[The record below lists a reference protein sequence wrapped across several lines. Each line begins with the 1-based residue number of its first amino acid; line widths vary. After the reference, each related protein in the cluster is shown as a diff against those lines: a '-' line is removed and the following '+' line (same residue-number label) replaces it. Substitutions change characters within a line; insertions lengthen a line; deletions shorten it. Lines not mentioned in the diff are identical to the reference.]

1 MNKKKLIS
9 MALTAG
15 LLLTSI
21 VGCSQSTGGG
31 GDTASTKAPSR
42 ITIATATTG
51 GVYYPV
57 GNALA
62 QLWSQKNGVQAVAQ
76 STAGTPQNINM
87 MEKKEAEIAFAQ
99 NGVAYYAYNGKEMYK
114 DRPQKNLRAISFLYP
129 NVMHFVVK
137 ADSGINSIKDLKG
150 KRFVPGSTG
159 SATEVNSREILSVY
173 GLDYREKKDLQVDY
187 VGYNEAAEALKNNQV
202 QGIMIA
208 GGLPTAAVLD
218 VATSS
223 NVKLLS
229 LEPEMIEKL
238 TKEMPWYYP
247 FTIPKGTYKGQTE
260 DIQTVAVAN
269 ILLVRE
275 DLPTDFVYNLTKTMF
290 ENLKTLA
297 DAHGAMKDL
306 KKEDALNG
314 LTVPLHEGAKKYFK
328 EIGLNVDGK

>member
-1 MNKKKLIS
+1 MKKKLAVLLS
-9 MALTAG
+9 AG
-15 LLLTSI
+15 LLMASI
-21 VGCSQSTGGG
+21 VGCSSSTGGSSDSAKG
-31 GDTASTKAPSR
+31 PDR

-62 QLWSQKNGVQAVAQ
+62 QLWTSNNKIQAVAQ
-76 STAGTPQNINM
+76 SSAGTPANINM
-87 MEKKEAEIAFAQ
+87 MAKKDAEIAFAQ
-99 NGVAYYAYNGKEMYK
+99 NGVAFYAYNGKEMYK
-114 DRPQKNLRAISFLYP
+114 DNAQKDLRAMSFLYP

-150 KRFVPGSTG
+150 KRIVPGEQN
-159 SATEVNSREILSVY
+159 SATEVNTREMLSVY
-173 GLDYREKKDLQVDY
+173 GMDYRDKKDLTADF

-202 QGIMIA
+202 QAIMIA

-229 LEPEMIEKL
+229 LEPEMIDKL
-238 TKEMPWYYP
+238 VKASPWYYP
-247 FTIPKGTYKGQTE
+247 YTIPKGTYKGQTE
-260 DIQTVAVAN
+260 DVHTVAVAN
-269 ILLVRE
+269 ILICRA

-290 ENLKTLA
+290 EHLGDLA
-297 DAHGAMKDL
+297 AAHGAMKDL

-314 LTVPLHEGAKKYFK
+314 LTIPLHEGAKKYFK
-328 EIGLNVDGK
+328 EIGLNVEGK